1 MLHLGLIEQVGLF
14 DGLAQGWVENL
25 LLDLRVDL
33 EFHTDFV
40 GQLSLLLLCRGC
52 ARFGQFAIRF
62 EHLLHMAV
70 VGVEKAA
77 GIGIIASGRG
87 HRGAPWVEGMMK
99 GTEIAR

>member
-1 MLHLGLIEQVGLF
+1 M
-14 DGLAQGWVENL
+14 
-25 LLDLRVDL
+25 DL
-33 EFHTDFV
+33 ELHADLV
-40 GQLSLLLLCRGC
+40 GQLALLLRGGGGV
-52 ARFGQFAIRF
+52 RLDQFAVRL
-62 EHLLHMAV
+62 EHLLHVAV